1 MCSNNRVRWDNLK
14 TGGTGQAALPVDRAD
29 TLDGSVRAVP
39 PLPLA
44 LSGGLLDRATRR
56 TFDTPE
62 FAGMVFHEIE
72 AKSIINRVPA
82 QSQVPFSWTV
92 NPYRGCSHACV
103 YCLAGE
109 TPILMADG
117 RTKQLADVRV
127 GDRIYGTEVR
137 GRFRRFVPTTVL
149 AHWRTEK
156 PAYRIRL
163 DDGTSLVASADHRF
177 LANRGWKHVSDLT
190 IGTKLIGTGQFAA
203 PPKLNEDYRVGY
215 LCGMVRGDAN
225 LNPHRPIR
233 GVRRFRLALADPDAL
248 ARAGEFLD
256 AFDIA
261 TTRFQL
267 APATGVRMPMWAIAT
282 SDEAGMRTISE
293 LITWPADPS
302 PDWQRG
308 FLAGIFDAEG
318 SRTRGVLRIFSNDVE
333 VIDHIVAACAHF
345 GFAIAHDVPRA
356 NGVRTIQIVG
366 GLREHLRFYHLTG
379 PAIARKWDIDGAAVR
394 SNQPPRVVEI
404 ASLGIDM
411 PMFDITTG
419 TGDFIADGI
428 VSHNCFARS
437 THEYLE
443 FDSGRD
449 FDTQVVVKVNA
460 GALLRRELAAPR
472 WRGASIALG
481 TNVDVYQRAEG
492 RYRLM
497 PEIIAALRDFANPF
511 SILTKGTLILRDL
524 DLLRAA
530 AEVTDVGI
538 AFSVGFV
545 DEELWRLVEPGTPSP
560 SRRLDAVR
568 RFADA
573 GFDVTVL
580 MAPILPGL
588 TDGDESI
595 DATVRAIAAA
605 GATGVTPLPLHL
617 RSGAREWY
625 MAFLERNRPSLRA
638 HYLRLFRSNA
648 YLAAA
653 EQREIT
659 ARVRIAARRYGLS
672 MSGAREARTVP
683 PPAPAKP
690 EPEQL
695 TLL

>member
-1 MCSNNRVRWDNLK
+1 
-14 TGGTGQAALPVDRAD
+14 
-29 TLDGSVRAVP
+29 VRAAP

-44 LSGGLLDRATRR
+44 LTGGLLDKARRR

-72 AKSIINRVPA
+72 AKSIINRVPG
-82 QSQVPFSWTV
+82 QSQVPFSWTI

-103 YCLAGE
+103 YCLAGD

-117 RTKQLADVRV
+117 RTKPLADVRV
-127 GDRIYGTEVR
+127 GDEIYGTEVR
-137 GRFRRFVPTTVL
+137 GRFRRYVPTTVL
-149 AHWRTEK
+149 AHWQTVK
-156 PAYRIRL
+156 PGYRIRL
-163 DDGTSLVASADHRF
+163 DDGTSIVASADHRF

-190 IGTKLIGTGQFAA
+190 IGTKLLGTGQFA
-203 PPKLNEDYRVGY
+203 PPSKITEDYRVGY

-225 LNPHRPIR
+225 LNPHRPVR
-233 GVRRFRLALADPDAL
+233 GVSRFRLALADPDAL
-248 ARAGEFLD
+248 ARASEFLD
-256 AFDIA
+256 AFEIP

-267 APATGVRMPMWAIAT
+267 APATGVRMPMWAIGT
-282 SDEAGMRTISE
+282 GDDDGIRTIRE
-293 LITWPADPS
+293 LIAWPAEPS
-302 PDWQRG
+302 DDWQRG

-318 SRTRGVLRIFSNDVE
+318 SRTRGVLRIFSSDAE
-333 VIDHIVAACAHF
+333 VIERIVTACARF
-345 GFAIAHDVPRA
+345 GFTIAHDVPRA
-356 NGVRTIQIVG
+356 NGVRTVQIVG

-379 PAIARKWDIDGAAVR
+379 PAIARKWDISGAAIR
-394 SNQPPRVVEI
+394 SNPPPRVVEI
-404 ASLGIDM
+404 AALGIDM

-443 FDSGRD
+443 FDSGHD

-472 WRGASIALG
+472 WRRATIAMG

-524 DLLRAA
+524 DLLTEAA
-530 AEVTDVGI
+530 AVTNVGVG
-538 AFSVGFV
+538 FSVGFV
-545 DEELWRLVEPGTPSP
+545 DETIWRLVEPGTPSP
-560 SRRLDAVR
+560 RRRLDAVR
-568 RFADA
+568 RFTDA
-573 GFDVTVL
+573 GFDVGVL

-588 TDGDESI
+588 TDSDESI
-595 DATVRAIAAA
+595 DETVRAIAEA
-605 GATGVTPLPLHL
+605 GATSVTPLPLNL

-625 MAFLERNRPSLRA
+625 LGFLERYRPALHA
-638 HYLRLFRSNA
+638 HYLRLFRSSA
-648 YLAAA
+648 YLPAA
-653 EQREIT
+653 EQREIV
-659 ARVRIAARRYGLS
+659 ARVRIAARRYGVS
-672 MSGAREARTVP
+672 TSGTREVRAVP
-683 PPAPAKP
+683 APPAPVV
-690 EPEQL
+690 EHEQL